1 MKQPVKASR
10 PPNLLDK
17 MGRQD
22 ENINKLSD
30 KDRLKQA
37 INHMAASSEDYKNNN
52 RESISTNLLESAN
65 VQSFI
70 DLFYISHK
78 CLPNVMEQK
87 NYFGERLHVPEYS
100 FPHSDSQ
107 ARMNQHCS
115 FTMIL
120 LHRSPRQR

>member
-1 MKQPVKASR
+1 MKQPVKVSR

-30 KDRLKQA
+30 KDRLKQV
-37 INHMAASSEDYKNNN
+37 INNMAVSSEDYKNNN
-52 RESISTNLLESAN
+52 RESISTNLLESGN

-87 NYFGERLHVPEYS
+87 NYFGEKLHVPEYLSNYQGCQLKMSRPYS
-100 FPHSDSQ
+100 FI
-107 ARMNQHCS
+107 
-115 FTMIL
+115 MIL
-120 LHRSPRQR
+120 LHH